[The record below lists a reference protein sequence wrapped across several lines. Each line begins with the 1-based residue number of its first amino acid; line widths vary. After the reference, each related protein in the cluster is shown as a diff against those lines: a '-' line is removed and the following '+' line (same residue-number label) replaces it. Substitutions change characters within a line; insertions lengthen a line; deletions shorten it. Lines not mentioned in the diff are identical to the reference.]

1 MVGFILIVSVV
12 ILIILWLGLGV
23 SGEVPNYVIATI
35 GLVTVVTAVV
45 TMALF
50 GTISSTPHEAKP
62 EDRSPVV
69 VVDKVDRQGNVYIFT
84 MEDGSQV
91 AKGSDDVVESD
102 TYGAEATIQYG
113 NEYYSWGN
121 FWFGGD
127 WAGDEKVYY
136 TPSNGG

>member
-1 MVGFILIVSVV
+1 MVGLILSCVLIV
-12 ILIILWLGLGV
+12 LIYLWFLMITTDKPDYAI
-23 SGEVPNYVIATI
+23 VPV
-35 GLVTVVTAVV
+35 GLVAFLLAI
-45 TMALF
+45 ALLF
-50 GTISSTPHEAKP
+50 SFLTISSDTHDAKP

-69 VVDKVDRQGNVYIFT
+69 VVDKVDRQGGVYIFT

-91 AKGSDDVVESD
+91 AKSSGDVVESD

-121 FWFGGD
+121 FWFGED
-127 WAGDEKVYY
+127 WAGKEKVYY